1 MRSNSARRRMRFAAV
16 RPRPSTAAEGA
27 SLPFVGDSQAL
38 PPFGPTSLQDNPA
51 IFRRHAYPKA
61 MRFLAAAGV
70 GLVGALPL
78 HRVLVS
84 VFRRIPPAKAGASRV
99 WRTVNTSRR
108 GKGVS
113 TQDRRCDVVLQSP
126 FPICTLQ
133 SSFCFNPSVCSPR
146 FPQLWKT
153 LWKTPKRAEP
163 TSGSANSGVFQ
174 LGQRRAPSGFRP
186 HCA

>member
-16 RPRPSTAAEGA
+16 RPRPSTAAEAA

-38 PPFGPTSLQDNPA
+38 PPSGPASFEDNPA
-51 IFRRHAYPKA
+51 IFRRHTYPKA

-163 TSGSANSGVFQ
+163 TSGLANSGVFQ